1 MRRTWINTLFIVAS
15 VYDMVLGL
23 AFLIVPGRVFD
34 VFQVTPPNH
43 MAYIRF
49 PGLLLLLFAAMY
61 VTIAVDPVK
70 YRALIPFGAGLKIAY
85 AGIVFVY
92 NATSGI
98 PSMWLPWAW
107 IDLVFLLLFIFAW
120 RATGR
125 GEPEAISSKQ

>member
-1 MRRTWINTLFIVAS
+1 MRMKWISTVFIVVT
-15 VYDMVLGL
+15 VYDAVLGF
-23 AFLIVPGRVFD
+23 AFLVVPHRVFD
-34 VFQVTPPNH
+34 MFQVTPPNH
-43 MAYIRF
+43 MAYVQF

-61 VTIAVDPVK
+61 ATIAVDPVK
-70 YRALIPFGAGLKIAY
+70 YRVLIPFGAGLKIAY

-107 IDLVFLLLFIFAW
+107 IDLVFLLLFILAW

-125 GEPEAISSKQ
+125 ELAAGVSGA

>member
-1 MRRTWINTLFIVAS
+1 MRGKWIKVLFVVVA
-15 VYDMVLGL
+15 VYDAVLGIAFL
-23 AFLIVPGRVFD
+23 AFPHRVFET
-34 VFQVTPPNH
+34 FQVTPPNH
-43 MAYIRF
+43 MAYVQF

-61 VTIAVDPVK
+61 ATIATDPFK
-70 YRALIPFGAGLKIAY
+70 YRILIPFGAGLKIAY

-120 RATGR
+120 RGTRVTSAAR
-125 GEPEAISSKQ
+125 P